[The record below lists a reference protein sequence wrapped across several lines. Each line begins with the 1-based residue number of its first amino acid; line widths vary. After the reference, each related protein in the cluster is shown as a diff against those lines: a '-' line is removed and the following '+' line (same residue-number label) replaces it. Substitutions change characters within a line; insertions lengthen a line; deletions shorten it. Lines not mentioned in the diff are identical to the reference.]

1 MKIIALLPV
10 KNEEWILRTSI
21 PQLQRFA
28 DEILALYTP
37 STDRTAELLKSFGVQ
52 IKGQP
57 YYPIDYSLWRQMLLD
72 WGRQRGGTHFIW
84 LDADEAFTSNMAAE
98 FRNYVSCLKPGQKL
112 ALQWLC
118 LWKDARKYRRDGSVW
133 SGLYKDF
140 VFCDDGT
147 SGFTGGATLHEGRTP
162 GENTPANQI
171 KLPLEKGGVLHF
183 QFVPFERFQMKQAFQ
198 RCREFSLG
206 QSSPAQVNAK
216 YAMTMDDEKAVC
228 ADIPQEWLEGIA
240 GIDAL
245 KSTRVG
251 WYYDSI
257 REFFD
262 DKGIKFFEPL
272 QIWHI
277 QRLREEFIKT
287 VGREPQPVLRDPFF
301 KRVRNRV
308 RRDWSKIKNM
318 APKRSS

>member
-1 MKIIALLPV
+1 MKIIALMLV

-21 PQLQRFA
+21 PQLWCFA

-37 STDRTAELLKSFGVQ
+37 STDRTAELLQSFGVQ
-52 IKGQP
+52 IKEQP
-57 YYPIDYSLWRQMLLD
+57 YYPTDYSLWRQMLLD

-84 LDADEAFTSNMAAE
+84 LDADEAFTSNMLTE
-98 FRNYVSCLKPGQKL
+98 FRNDVGRLKPGQKL

-118 LWKDARKYRRDGSVW
+118 LWKDARKYRQDGSAW

-147 SGFTGGATLHEGRTP
+147 SAFTGGPIFGEARTP
-162 GENTPANQI
+162 GSNTPDHWI
-171 KLPLEKGGVLHF
+171 KLPLEEGGVLHF
-183 QFVPFERFQMKQAFQ
+183 QFVPFERFQMKQAFR
-198 RCREFSLG
+198 RCLEFSVDKN
-206 QSSPAQVNAK
+206 SPAQINMKHAI
-216 YAMTMDDEKAVC
+216 TMDDEKAQCV
-228 ADIPQEWLEGIA
+228 DIPQEWLDGIV
-240 GIDAL
+240 GIDEL
-245 KSTRVG
+245 KNIGVG

-277 QRLREEFIKT
+277 QRLKEEFIKS
-287 VGREPQPVLRDPFF
+287 VGREPKPVLKDPFF
-301 KRVRNRV
+301 RRVRNRMY
-308 RRDWSKIKNM
+308 REWGKIKNM
-318 APKRSS
+318 RKNI